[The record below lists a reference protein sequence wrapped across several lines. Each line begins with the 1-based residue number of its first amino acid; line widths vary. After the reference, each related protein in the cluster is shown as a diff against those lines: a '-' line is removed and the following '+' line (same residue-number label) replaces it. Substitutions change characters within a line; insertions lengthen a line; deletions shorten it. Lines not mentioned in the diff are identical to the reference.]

1 MYQYILSAHSVFR
14 WLVVLSMLAII
25 VRSYFGWYFDRKY
38 TLFDE
43 QFRRITTSIVHIQ
56 LVLGIILYFVSPL
69 IQFFLSDP
77 DNAMKDRQTRFFG
90 MEHSLVMLMAV
101 IIISAGSVKAKRSPT
116 DKGKFKTT
124 VIWFSAGFVMILN
137 MIPWVF
143 SPMAS
148 RPNIRILGFEL

>member
-1 MYQYILSAHSVFR
+1 
-14 WLVVLSMLAII
+14 MLAII
-25 VRSYFGWYFDRKY
+25 VRSYFGWYFGRKY
-38 TLFDE
+38 TPFDV
-43 QFRRITTSIVHIQ
+43 QLRMAATSIVHIQ

-69 IQFFLSDP
+69 IQFFLTDP

-90 MEHSLVMLMAV
+90 MEHSLMMLMAV
-101 IIISAGSVKAKRSPT
+101 IIISAGSIKAKRSGT

-124 VIWFSAGFVMILN
+124 AVWFSAGFVIMLN